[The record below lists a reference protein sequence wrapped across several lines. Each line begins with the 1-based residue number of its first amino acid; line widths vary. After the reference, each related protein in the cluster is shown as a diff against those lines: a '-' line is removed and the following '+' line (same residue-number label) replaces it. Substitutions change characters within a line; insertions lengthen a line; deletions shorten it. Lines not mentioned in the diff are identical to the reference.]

1 MTWDPD
7 RDEVPWWTRATGYQI
22 YPRSFCDSDGDGIGD
37 IPGIVSK
44 LDYLAE
50 LGIGFI
56 WLSPVF
62 ASPMRD
68 NGYDISDYRD
78 IAPEFGTLADF
89 DRLIAEARARGIRIV
104 MDLVVNHSSSAHHWF
119 RAACASRDAPEHRYY
134 IWRDPAPDGGPP
146 DDQRAVFGGPAWT
159 FVPEVGRYHFGYFSP
174 WQPDLDWQNPALR
187 AEIFEMMRWWVDRG
201 VGGFRMDVISLIG
214 KDVDARIYEDGPYLH
229 DHLRQMHREVL
240 AGRDLLTVGE
250 SWSVTPETALAYSAR
265 HREELDTVFHFNHI
279 VAFWDREHKRWSPKA
294 FDLPTFKQVLFDWQ
308 AALAD
313 DGWNAIFLSNH
324 DLPRQV
330 SKYGDPGPARV
341 ASAKMLATVT
351 HLMKGTPYIYQGEEI
366 GMTNM
371 RFESAEELSDVESVG
386 QYAERVAAG
395 MAPEDFLVAANAEG
409 REHGRTPM
417 QWSAAPGAGF
427 TEGTPWTA
435 INPNHV
441 AINVAADRADPD
453 GVWAHYREL
462 VTLRREAPVVA
473 FGRFEPFAEAD
484 PAVVAYA
491 RKLGDRQIS
500 VVANFFGEEASFDV
514 PEGLAGE
521 GACLCCTHGPRER
534 LAGRISLAPYEA
546 VALLIPAA

>member
-7 RDEVPWWTRATGYQI
+7 RDAPPWWTRATGYQI

-56 WLSPVF
+56 WLSPIF

-78 IAPEFGTLADF
+78 IAPEFGTLQDF
-89 DRLIAEARARGIRIV
+89 DRLLAEARARDIRIV

-119 RAACASRDAPEHRYY
+119 RAASAARDAPEHGYY
-134 IWRDPAPDGGPP
+134 IWRDPGPDGGPP

-159 FVPEVGRYHFGYFSP
+159 FVPEVGRYYFGYFSP
-174 WQPDLDWQNPALR
+174 YQPDLEWQNPALR
-187 AEIFEMMRWWVDRG
+187 REIFDMMRWWADRG

-214 KDVDARIYEDGPYLH
+214 KDVDARIYEDGPHLH
-229 DHLRQMHREVL
+229 RHLKEMHREVL

-279 VAFWDREHKRWSPKA
+279 VAFWDPEHKRWSPRE
-294 FDLPTFKQVLFDWQ
+294 FDLPTFKRVLFDWQ
-308 AALAD
+308 EALAE

-330 SKYGDPGPARV
+330 SKYGDPGAGRV

-371 RFESAEELSDVESVG
+371 SFASADELSDVESVG

-395 MAPEDFLVAANAEG
+395 MSPEDFLVAANAEG

-417 QWSAAPGAGF
+417 QWSAEPGAGF
-427 TEGTPWTA
+427 TAGTPWTA

-441 AINVAADRADPD
+441 TINVADDRADPD
-453 GVWAHYREL
+453 GVWAHYRRL
-462 VTLRREAPVVA
+462 VTLRREEPVVA
-473 FGRFEPFAEAD
+473 FGRFVPHAEDD
-484 PAVVAYA
+484 PDVVAYA
-491 RKLGDRQIS
+491 RVLGARQIS
-500 VVANFFGEEASFDV
+500 VVANFTGREVPFDV
-514 PEGLAGE
+514 PADLAGE
-521 GACLCCTHGPRER
+521 GTCLCCTHGPRET
-534 LAGRISLAPYEA
+534 LAGRIALTPYEA
-546 VALLIPAA
+546 VALLIRAA